1 MKREDYI
8 GLLNISLGNWII
20 ISLIVCCWI
29 IPFCVELTDENS
41 INYILSSISQ
51 GLAALFALIFTISL
65 VAAQMSVKY
74 SARMIKGFFSW
85 YITLYMILYF
95 LGIIFPLIGMKI
107 GEEWIVNVSI
117 GLAGTCVILLIPYYF
132 DLRNRLDPEKFL
144 EKLSKKAIEKLENKN
159 EIPEEIKTMENIIIA
174 AFSEKDYDTSKIG
187 IKGMGDILLYSSN
200 KRIHSEAIF
209 DSILIR
215 FEMILN
221 NIIEDRYTFRDV
233 INHLGKISIVLLK
246 RNEMNYHKK
255 IIQTLRVI
263 GSLIIDRQLNYS
275 LEILFDELYNVCK
288 NSIEYYHQYHEF
300 ESIDFILDKFNELI
314 SYSNEIL
321 ADDKRVDNSYF
332 SSRLSYLFLLCG
344 ICKKKGIS
352 TEKIFDIFFSCGD
365 KRNLVRAFL
374 FARDKSSREC
384 IEMDYNNEIWDDY
397 DFYYNSKLK

>member
-1 MKREDYI
+1 MKREDSV

-20 ISLIVCCWI
+20 ILLIVFCWI
-29 IPFCVELTDENS
+29 IPFCVELTDKNS

-85 YITLYMILYF
+85 QIIIYMILYI
-95 LGIIFPLIGMKI
+95 LGITFPLIGMKV
-107 GEEWIVNVSI
+107 GEEWTVNISI
-117 GLAGTCVILLIPYYF
+117 GLAGTCVILLVPYYLDF
-132 DLRNRLDPEKFL
+132 RNRLDPEKFL
-144 EKLSKKAIEKLENKN
+144 EKLAKKIIEELENKN
-159 EIPEEIKTMENIIIA
+159 EIPEEIKTMENIIMA
-174 AFSEKDYDTSKIG
+174 AFSEKDYDTFKIG

-200 KRIHSEAIF
+200 KRI

-221 NIIEDRYTFRDV
+221 NIIENRYTFRDV
-233 INHLGKISIVLLK
+233 INHLSKISIVLLK
-246 RNEMNYHKK
+246 RNEMNSHKK

-275 LEILFDELYNVCK
+275 LEILFDELYNICK
-288 NSIEYYHQYHEF
+288 NSIEYYHLYHEF
-300 ESIDFILDKFNELI
+300 ESFDFILDKFNELI

-374 FARDKSSREC
+374 FARDKSSREQ
-384 IEMDYNNEIWDDY
+384 IETDYINEVWDDY